1 MTTSTYAHLSTAQV
15 SAALSA
21 NRAALTAAVAAV
33 ATLKQQ
39 LEEAQQ
45 RRAAATQTRHHLK
58 LLRRW
63 RKRTGRDDGDAV
75 TEMNT
80 LVEQIDIRWRVLR
93 VEQTPGADL
102 KIGTC
107 TLTLRDPDKRRVRVV
122 FDGLVSYSQD
132 HGQTFRTPLEQ
143 TTIRVN
149 QAVWSAFTV
158 ENKRDQRYDIYCRK
172 TRGSEGKAGAIIE
185 VHGEVR
191 SIETLEK

>member
-21 NRAALTAAVAAV
+21 NHAELTAAVAAV

-63 RKRTGRDDGDAV
+63 RKRTGRDDGDEV

-80 LVEQIDIRWRVLR
+80 LVEQIDSRWRLLR

-122 FDGLVSYSQD
+122 FDGLASYSQD

-143 TTIRVN
+143 TTILVN
-149 QAVWSAFTV
+149 QAIFSGFIV
-158 ENKRDQRYDIYCRK
+158 ENQRDQRYDMYCRK
-172 TRGSEGKAGAIIE
+172 TRGSTGKAGAIIE

-191 SIETLEK
+191 SIETLTT